1 MLPVRTTR
9 KMTVKAKDV
18 KSLLP
23 LMIIMVII
31 FLVLLFWENEVNDE
45 VVTSTL
51 EHLHVDYPQ
60 NDVPVPAR
68 RDYTTSEMESFPLLL
83 LSLGLVLAEASE
95 STMKIIK
102 EEFTEEEMQYDMA
115 KSSQEKQTI
124 EILMNSI
131 LLVKNTSLSMSKDD
145 LSSSLLTFRRLHYN
159 DPKGNS
165 SGNDKEC
172 CNDMTVWRKVSEAN
186 RSCKWSN
193 NLIHDSTEVMH
204 RVHKAPSCK
213 FVQNPG
219 ISCGESPEL
228 ENTVCQLTTDK
239 QFPRCQYHSVTS
251 LEKIL
256 TVLTG
261 HSLMSWLVC
270 GSKL

>member
-1 MLPVRTTR
+1 
-9 KMTVKAKDV
+9 
-18 KSLLP
+18 
-23 LMIIMVII
+23 
-31 FLVLLFWENEVNDE
+31 
-45 VVTSTL
+45 
-51 EHLHVDYPQ
+51 
-60 NDVPVPAR
+60 
-68 RDYTTSEMESFPLLL
+68 METFPLLL

-102 EEFTEEEMQYDMA
+102 EEFTDEEMQYDMA
-115 KSSQEKQTI
+115 KSGQEKQTI
-124 EILMNSI
+124 EILMNPI

-145 LSSSLLTFRRLHYN
+145 MSSSLLTFRSLHYN

-186 RSCKWSN
+186 GWCKWSN
-193 NLIHDSTEVMH
+193 NFIHSCTEVMR
-204 RVHKAPSCK
+204 RVHRAPSCK

-219 ISCGESPEL
+219 ISCCESLEL
-228 ENTVCQLTTDK
+228 ENTVCQFTTGK